1 MKRYKYVLGVSL
13 MIMLNGCA
21 NMDSYIEERVKEV
34 SGIYDD
40 ENYVSYQSKM
50 ASGNQA

>member
-40 ENYVSYQSKM
+40 ENYVSYQSKV
-50 ASGNQA
+50 ASGKRL

>member
-1 MKRYKYVLGVSL
+1 MKRYKYALGVSL
-13 MIMLNGCA
+13 MIMLCGCA
-21 NMDSYIEERVKEV
+21 NMDSYIEEQVKNA